1 MSQIGTIRRGQL
13 AAAGAAIAASV
24 AFVPSASAQPMSI
37 LYDRDPAVKAI
48 VTPSDGQR
56 GLSPDRGA
64 HRQEKSGG
72 HLFYGPADAAYRVAK
87 INAREFTG
95 LSARQIASRLKV
107 AIDHGCGAFGCA
119 SHLVSVDEA
128 GRSMSDGRPP
138 KVAPRRFASRAAARR
153 AGRYPKVPLPKVDP
167 DSLGARFSRAM
178 VMLDRRSPYGGT
190 YASRVHVY
198 IAPAMSTAIA
208 VGRGPHHNLG
218 RDGKPHF
225 TTWRAVMP
233 GLARAG
239 GLWLE
244 MYHGNP
250 GSGTSAMTAK
260 EWRRVVPEFLSVTSR
275 YGGRW
280 KQLHFVITGG
290 TELPKGAPATC
301 GATAMTCSWT
311 LASSTA
317 ANRRV
322 LANGP
327 GAYAVGA
334 AASEWLAN
342 YNLRFP

>member
-1 MSQIGTIRRGQL
+1 MSQIRTISRGRL
-13 AAAGAAIAASV
+13 AVAGAAIVASV
-24 AFVPSASAQPMSI
+24 ACALPASAGAMSI
-37 LYDRDPAVKAI
+37 LYDRDPAVQAI
-48 VTPSDGQR
+48 VTPTDGQR

-87 INAREFTG
+87 VNARDLKD
-95 LSARQIASRLKV
+95 LSAKQIASRLKV

-128 GRSMSDGRPP
+128 GASMSDGPP
-138 KVAPRRFASRAAARR
+138 PEAPPRRFASRAAARA
-153 AGRYPKVPLPKVDP
+153 AGPYPSVPLPPVDP
-167 DSLGARFSRAM
+167 DSLGARFSKAM
-178 VMLDRRSPYGGT
+178 AMLDRPSPYGGT

-225 TTWRAVMP
+225 TTWRGVMP

-244 MYHGNP
+244 MYHGSP
-250 GSGTSAMTAK
+250 GSGTSAMTAT
-260 EWRRVVPEFLSVTSR
+260 EWRNVAPKFLSVSSR
-275 YGGRW
+275 YGGGW
-280 KQLHFVITGG
+280 DQLHFVFTGG
-290 TELPKGAPATC
+290 TALPKGAPAGC
-301 GATAMTCSWT
+301 GPTAMTCSWT
-311 LASSTA
+311 LASSTST
-317 ANRRV
+317 NRRV

-342 YNLRFP
+342 FNLRFP

>member
-1 MSQIGTIRRGQL
+1 MFEIRTIPRRRL
-13 AAAGAAIAASV
+13 AAASV
-24 AFVPSASAQPMSI
+24 ASLVLALPATASAMSL
-37 LYDRDPAVKAI
+37 LYDRDPAVQAI
-48 VTPSDGQR
+48 VTPADGQR
-56 GLSPDRGA
+56 GLGPDRGA

-72 HLFYGPADAAYRVAK
+72 HLFGGPADAPFRVAK
-87 INAREFTG
+87 VNARELAD
-95 LSARQIASRLKV
+95 LSAKAIAARLRA

-119 SHLVSVDEA
+119 SHLVSLDEA
-128 GRSMSDGRPP
+128 GASMSDGRPP
-138 KVAPRRFASRAAARR
+138 KAAPRRFASRAAARR
-153 AGRYPKVPLPKVDP
+153 AGRYPAVPLPPVDP
-167 DSLGARFSRAM
+167 DSPGARFSRAM
-178 VMLDRRSPYGGT
+178 AMLDTRSPYGGT

-244 MYHGNP
+244 MYHGSP
-250 GSGTSAMTAK
+250 GSGTAAMTAS
-260 EWRRVVPEFLSVTSR
+260 EWYRVVPSFLSVSSR
-275 YGGRW
+275 YGGGW
-280 KQLHFVITGG
+280 EQLHFVFTGG
-290 TELPKGAPATC
+290 TALPPGAPATC
-301 GATAMTCSWT
+301 GPTAMTCSWS
-311 LASSTA
+311 LASSTP

-327 GAYAVGA
+327 GAYAVGG

-342 YNLRFP
+342 FNARFP

>member
-1 MSQIGTIRRGQL
+1 MSQIRTIGRGRL
-13 AAAGAAIAASV
+13 AAAGAAIAAS
-24 AFVPSASAQPMSI
+24 AACAMPAGAAGMSI
-37 LYDRDPAVKAI
+37 LYDRDPAVRAI
-48 VTPSDGQR
+48 VTPTDGQR
-56 GLSPDRGA
+56 GLSPERGA

-87 INAREFTG
+87 VNAKELAD
-95 LSARQIASRLKV
+95 LSAAQIASRLKL

-119 SHLVSVDEA
+119 SHLVSVNEA
-128 GRSMSDGRPP
+128 GASMSDGRPP
-138 KVAPRRFASRAAARR
+138 KVPPRRFASRAAARA
-153 AGRYPKVPLPKVDP
+153 AGPPVVRLPPVDR

-178 VMLDRRSPYGGT
+178 AMLDTRSPYGGT

-244 MYHGNP
+244 MYHGSP
-250 GSGTSAMTAK
+250 GSGTSAMTAA
-260 EWRRVVPEFLSVTSR
+260 EWRTVAPRFLSVSSR

-280 KQLHFVITGG
+280 DQLHFVFTGG
-290 TELPKGAPATC
+290 TALPAGAPAAC
-301 GATAMTCSWT
+301 GPTAMTCSWT

-342 YNLRFP
+342 FNARFP

>member
-1 MSQIGTIRRGQL
+1 MSHVRTIHPRRLVAGTAAVASL
-13 AAAGAAIAASV
+13 ALVVPASAGA
-24 AFVPSASAQPMSI
+24 MSL
-37 LYDRDPAVKAI
+37 LYDRDPAVRAI

-56 GLSPDRGA
+56 ALGPDRGA

-72 HLFYGPADAAYRVAK
+72 HLFAGPADAPYRVAK
-87 INAREFTG
+87 VNATEFTG
-95 LSARQIASRLKV
+95 LTARQIAARLRS
-107 AIDHGCGAFGCA
+107 AIVHGCGAFGCA

-128 GRSMSDGRPP
+128 GISMSDGPPP
-138 KVAPRRFASRAAARR
+138 KVAPRRFATRAAARR
-153 AGRYPKVPLPKVDP
+153 AGPPRFTLPPVDA
-167 DSLGARFSRAM
+167 DSLGARFSKAM
-178 VMLDRRSPYGGT
+178 AMLDVPSPYGGT

-208 VGRGPHHNLG
+208 VGRGTHHNLG

-225 TTWRAVMP
+225 RTWRGVMP

-250 GSGTSAMTAK
+250 GAGTSPMTAT
-260 EWRRVVPEFLSVTSR
+260 EWRRVVPQFLSVTSR
-275 YGGRW
+275 YGGGW
-280 KQLHFVITGG
+280 NQLHLVFTGG
-290 TELPKGAPATC
+290 AALPKGAPPGC
-301 GATAMTCSWT
+301 GPTAMACSWQLATA
-311 LASSTA
+311 TA

-334 AASEWLAN
+334 AAAEWLAN
-342 YNLRFP
+342 FNARFP